1 MELCASWPDVPPR
14 VTLLDLWFI
23 VQALWLFLPAYMANM
38 APVFA
43 MKLFPNWNARI
54 DGGRNWKDGKP
65 ILGAGKTWRGL
76 AAGALLGAATAALQS
91 LVRFADLGSLE
102 VTTFYYSRSGGIHG
116 PLILGFMLGFGAI
129 VGDAVKSF
137 FKRRTGREGGA
148 PWVPFDQL
156 DFVIGAMLFGY
167 LGALILQALPPH
179 PTNWFIE
186 RFTGENWPVILVLLI
201 LTPGLHF
208 IVNIIG
214 YKLKMKKV
222 PW

>member
-1 MELCASWPDVPPR
+1 MEAACSRPHYAER
-14 VTLLDLWFI
+14 VTQLDLFFI

-43 MKLFPNWNARI
+43 MKLFPKWNARI
-54 DGGRNWKDGKP
+54 DGGRNWKDGRAL
-65 ILGAGKTWRGL
+65 LGAGKTWRGL
-76 AAGALLGAATAALQS
+76 AAGCLAGAATATTQS
-91 LVRFADLGSLE
+91 LWPTDWDVSDFGATLA
-102 VTTFYYSRSGGIHG
+102 GGIHG
-116 PLILGFMLGFGAI
+116 PLLLGFALGFGTI
-129 VGDAVKSF
+129 VGDAAKSF
-137 FKRRTGREGGA
+137 FKRRTGRAGGA

-156 DFVIGAMLFGY
+156 DFVVGGLLFAYLASLVLQLGGGA
-167 LGALILQALPPH
+167 
-179 PTNWFIE
+179 NWWWLNFVAGDAWW
-186 RFTGENWPVILVLLI
+186 RLLVLLV

>member
-1 MELCASWPDVPPR
+1 VEAACSQTELDF
-14 VTLLDLWFI
+14 WFI

-43 MKLFPNWNARI
+43 MKLFPKWNTRI
-54 DGGRNWKDGKP
+54 DGGKNWKDGKP
-65 ILGAGKTWRGL
+65 ILGPGKTWRGL
-76 AAGALLGAATAALQS
+76 LAGS
-91 LVRFADLGSLE
+91 LLGSLTAT
-102 VTTFYYSRSGGIHG
+102 VQSFRPAGWDFSNFGATLYDGIHA
-116 PLILGFMLGFGAI
+116 PILIGFAMGFGAL
-129 VGDAVKSF
+129 VGDSVKSF

-156 DFVIGAMLFGY
+156 DFVV
-167 LGALILQALPPH
+167 GALVFAYLASVGLSLVPPARA
-179 PTNWFIE
+179 NWWWLVFGPAPGWW
-186 RFTGENWPVILVLLI
+186 RLLVLLV

-208 IVNIIG
+208 VVNIIG